1 MTLAFEFATATR
13 IVFGPGKVSE
23 AASEAASLGLRALVV
38 GGSRP
43 GRLQPL
49 LEKLRAARVGFTL
62 FSVPGEPTLPVV
74 SAGVARAGAEGCAAV
89 IGCGG
94 GSVLDA
100 AKAIA
105 ALLTNP
111 GDPLDYLEVVGRGNP
126 LPHPPAPCI
135 CLPTTAGT
143 GCEVTRNAVLIA
155 PEQRVKVSLRSPM
168 MLPRLAVVDPE
179 LTRSLPPSLTAS
191 TGLDALT
198 QLVEPLLS
206 VRSNPLTDGLCRDG
220 IRRAAR
226 WLRAA
231 CADGDDMEARENM
244 ALASLFGGLAL
255 ANAGLGAVH
264 GLAAPLGGMFPVPHG
279 IVCARLLPGAL
290 GVNLSALRSRAPG
303 SPALARMD
311 EVARLLTGDGRA
323 RAEDGIEWLERLV
336 ADLGLPRLGAFGLTR
351 EDLGAVASQ
360 GVRSS
365 SMRGN
370 PLPLE
375 REELCAILE
384 SAL

>member
-1 MTLAFEFATATR
+1 MNFEFATAAR

-23 AASEAASLGLRALVV
+23 AASEAAAIGGRALVV
-38 GGSRP
+38 AGSRP
-43 GRLQPL
+43 DRLEPLLQP
-49 LEKLRAARVGFTL
+49 LRAARVGYTL
-62 FSVPGEPTLPVV
+62 FSVAGEPTLPLV
-74 SAGVARAGAEGCAAV
+74 SAGVARARDEGCATV

-105 ALLTNP
+105 ALLANP
-111 GDPLDYLEVVGRGNP
+111 GDPLEYLEVVGRGNP
-126 LPHPPAPCI
+126 LVHPPAPCI

-179 LTRSLPPSLTAS
+179 LTRSLPPALTAA

-198 QLVEPLLS
+198 QLIEPLLS
-206 VRSNPLTDGLCRDG
+206 LKANPLTDTLCRDG
-220 IRRAAR
+220 IRRVAL

-231 CADGDDMEARENM
+231 CSDGNDMEARANM
-244 ALASLFGGLAL
+244 ALAGLFGGMAL

-290 GVNLSALRSRAPG
+290 RVNHAALRSRLPR
-303 SPALARMD
+303 SPALGRMD
-311 EVARLLTGDGRA
+311 EVARLLTGDAHA
-323 RAEDGIEWLERLV
+323 RAGEGIAWIERLV
-336 ADLGLPRLGAFGLTR
+336 DDLGLPRLGAFGIGHG
-351 EDLGAVASQ
+351 DLGAVARQ
-360 GVRSS
+360 GLRSS

-370 PLPLE
+370 PLPLGE
-375 REELCAILE
+375 EELRAILA

>member
-1 MTLAFEFATATR
+1 MAFEFATATR

-23 AASEAASLGLRALVV
+23 AASEAAALGGRALVV
-38 GGSRP
+38 AGSRP
-43 GRLQPL
+43 DRLEPL
-49 LEKLRAARVGFTL
+49 LEPLRATRVGYAL
-62 FSVPGEPTLPVV
+62 FSVAGEPTLPLV
-74 SAGVARAGAEGCAAV
+74 SAGVARAGAEGCTTV

-111 GDPLDYLEVVGRGNP
+111 GDPLEYLEVVGRGNP
-126 LPHPPAPCI
+126 LLRPPAPCI

-179 LTRSLPPSLTAS
+179 LTRSLPPALTAA

-198 QLVEPLLS
+198 QLIEPLLS
-206 VRSNPLTDGLCRDG
+206 LKSNPLTDALCRDG
-220 IRRAAR
+220 IRRIAL

-231 CADGDDMEARENM
+231 CTDGDDMEAREHM

-290 GVNLSALRSRAPG
+290 RVNLAALRSRAPG
-303 SPALARMD
+303 SPALGRMD
-311 EVARLLTGDGRA
+311 EVARLLTGDARA
-323 RAEDGIEWLERLV
+323 RAGEGIAWLERLV
-336 ADLGLPRLGAFGLTR
+336 EDLGLPRLGAFGLGHG
-351 EDLGAVASQ
+351 DLGAVARQ
-360 GVRSS
+360 GLHSS

-370 PLPLE
+370 PLPLGE
-375 REELCAILE
+375 EELLAILAG
-384 SAL
+384 AL

>member
-1 MTLAFEFATATR
+1 MAFEFATATR

-23 AASEAASLGLRALVV
+23 AASEAAALGGRALVV
-38 GGSRP
+38 AGSRP
-43 GRLQPL
+43 DRLEPL
-49 LEKLRAARVGFTL
+49 LEPLCAARVGYAL
-62 FSVPGEPTLPVV
+62 FSVAGEPTLPLV
-74 SAGVARAGAEGCAAV
+74 SAGVARAGAEGCTTV

-111 GDPLDYLEVVGRGNP
+111 GDPLEYLEVVGRGNP
-126 LPHPPAPCI
+126 LLRPPAPCI

-179 LTRSLPPSLTAS
+179 LTRSLPPALTAA

-198 QLVEPLLS
+198 QLIEPLLS
-206 VRSNPLTDGLCRDG
+206 LKANPLTDALCRDG
-220 IRRAAR
+220 IRRIAL

-231 CADGDDMEARENM
+231 CTDGDDMEAREHM

-290 GVNLSALRSRAPG
+290 RVNHAALRSRAPG
-303 SPALARMD
+303 SPALGRMD
-311 EVARLLTGDGRA
+311 EVARLLTGDARA
-323 RAEDGIEWLERLV
+323 RAGEGIAWLERLV
-336 ADLGLPRLGAFGLTR
+336 EDLGLPRLGAFGLGHG
-351 EDLGAVASQ
+351 DLGAVARQ
-360 GVRSS
+360 GLHSS

-370 PLPLE
+370 PLPLGE
-375 REELCAILE
+375 EELLAILAG
-384 SAL
+384 AL